1 MSESQAETFSPHN
14 IIVLFG
20 LLLAAVFIGEVL
32 IGSHHDKAP
41 MAAAHEDTSK
51 DIAMRLQPVVTLDEV
66 RANMT
71 AAAGAGAAADKS
83 PQELYQGACAA
94 CHGTGAAGAPKL
106 GDAAA
111 WAPRREQ
118 GLDTLV
124 NAAINGIGAMPPRGG
139 SQYSDDQIRS
149 IVEYILSESK

>member
-1 MSESQAETFSPHN
+1 MSESHSETFSPHN

-20 LLLAAVFIGEVL
+20 LLLVAVFVGEVL
-32 IGSHHDKAP
+32 IGPHHQQAP
-41 MAAAHEDTSK
+41 MAAAPDTPS
-51 DIAMRLQPVVTLDEV
+51 DIAMRLEPVVTLEQV

-71 AAAGAGAAADKS
+71 LASGAGAAADKS
-83 PQELYQGACAA
+83 PQELYQGACFA

-111 WAPRREQ
+111 WTSRLDQ

-124 NAAINGIGAMPPRGG
+124 THAINGKGAMPPRGG
-139 SQYSDDQIRS
+139 SQYSDDQIRAV
-149 IVEYILSESK
+149 VEYMLSESK

>member
-1 MSESQAETFSPHN
+1 VSESQAETFSPHN
-14 IIVLFG
+14 IVVLFG
-20 LLLAAVFIGEVL
+20 LLLAAVFIGEVV
-32 IGSHHDKAP
+32 IGSHHAKAP
-41 MAAAHEDTSK
+41 IAEATETTS
-51 DIAMRLQPVVTLDEV
+51 DIAMRLKPVVTLEQV

-71 AAAGAGAAADKS
+71 VAGAGAGADKS
-83 PQELYQGACAA
+83 PKELYQGACAA

-111 WAPRREQ
+111 WAPRLEQ

-124 NAAINGIGAMPPRGG
+124 NHAINGKGAMPPRGG

-149 IVEYILSESK
+149 IVEYILDESK

>member
-1 MSESQAETFSPHN
+1 VSESQAETFSTHN

-32 IGSHHDKAP
+32 IGPHHDKAP
-41 MAAAHEDTSK
+41 TVKAEDTVE
-51 DIAMRLQPVVTLDEV
+51 DIAMRLKPVVTLEQV

-71 AAAGAGAAADKS
+71 VAAGAGAGADKS
-83 PQELYQGACAA
+83 PAEMYQGACFA

-111 WAPRREQ
+111 WAPRLEK
-118 GLDTLV
+118 GLDGL
-124 NAAINGIGAMPPRGG
+124 ADSAINGIGAMPPRGG
-139 SQYSDDQIRS
+139 SQYSDEQIRS
-149 IVEYILSESK
+149 IVEYILGESS

>member
-1 MSESQAETFSPHN
+1 VSESQAETFTPKN

-32 IGSHHDKAP
+32 IGPHHDKAP

-51 DIAMRLQPVVTLDEV
+51 DIAMRLTPVVTLEQV

-83 PQELYQGACAA
+83 PKELYQAVCAA
-94 CHGTGAAGAPKL
+94 CHNTGAAGAPKF

-111 WAPRREQ
+111 WAPRIAQ
-118 GLDTLV
+118 GIDTLV

-139 SQYSDDQIRS
+139 SQYSDEQMRS
-149 IVEYILSESK
+149 IVEYITSESK